1 MTDLRQIFS
10 HNLLN
15 RLGIVEFG
23 VTNDPNAVSYPNFK
37 EWVTNK
43 KNADLKYLE
52 NEKMLMRE
60 SISHYFPEFKSAIVF
75 LFDYAKEKRALER
88 FYQTPESNG
97 FKIGSYTLIDD
108 GVDYHYSIREKLDVL
123 SNELKKYHTN
133 LKTVFSLDTQPILER
148 DLAYRAGLGWFGR
161 NSMLINKKYGSF
173 FLIGAILCD
182 QEFAEEVKFIEPD
195 HCGTCTACVDACPT
209 DAIDYQTRTV
219 ESSKCVPY
227 FTIEKFKDDS
237 LPPQGFDQMGEIFGC
252 DICQDVCPWNK
263 KVLSRQDDMNDKINS
278 SIQHHFLE
286 KSPEEMKEHFESLSK
301 KGYRREFNRTSFE
314 RTGRDGILKNLK
326 YKK

>member
-1 MTDLRQIFS
+1 MSDLRQIFS

-23 VTNDPNAVSYPNFK
+23 VTSDPNAASYPNFK
-37 EWVTNK
+37 EWLTNK

-52 NEKMLMRE
+52 NEKMRMRE

-108 GVDYHYSIREKLDVL
+108 GVDYHYSIREKLNIL
-123 SNELKKYHTN
+123 SSELKKYHTN
-133 LKTVFSLDTQPILER
+133 LNTVFSLDTQPILER

-182 QEFAEEVKFIEPD
+182 QEFLDEIKFIEPD

-219 ESSKCVPY
+219 ESAKCVPY

-263 KVLSRQDDMNDKINS
+263 KILLRQDDMNEKINS
-278 SIQHHFLE
+278 FIQHHFLE
-286 KSPEEMKEHFESLSK
+286 KSPEEMMGHLEGLSK
-301 KGYRREFNRTSFE
+301 KGYRREFSRTSFE